1 MPTPTF
7 SGVPPW
13 ATFED
18 LKAHINRLTA
28 ELQYLMVNMDSLNVT
43 HLTAETIDTGTLDA
57 NKVTIR
63 DDLNSGAYIQI
74 DGNGMVINNGS
85 YDTFS
90 VDTSGHVDMTSAT
103 ISSATGY
110 PKVVLDPSGN
120 LFGAYLDAN
129 DYIEIEPDYAG
140 SPSLN
145 FIQAGN
151 LRGRINTLLGYPEI
165 FGDPAI
171 AITSSSTI
179 DVTGQ
184 MRFDDFTDVYD
195 VTGGQ
200 SLQNY
205 IDDIN
210 NDIAAINAALG
221 SKATA
226 GASTGSGGGAFL
238 NGGIAPGTVLM
249 VSGGGTVTWGGIS
262 VPSHSH
268 TQT

>member
-110 PKVVLDPSGN
+110 PKIVLDPSGN

-129 DYIEIEPDYAG
+129 DSIEIEPDYAG

-151 LRGRINTLLGYPEI
+151 LRGRVNTLLGNLEI
-165 FGDPAI
+165 YGNNGLELNGDTYGIRLNGNNTFDSFAKIKTISPATDLQTALNAKANGSGI
-171 AITSSSTI
+171 SGTVYVASSSGGP
-179 DVTGQ
+179 VTTPIT
-184 MRFDDFTDVYD
+184 F
-195 VTGGQ
+195 
-200 SLQNY
+200 S
-205 IDDIN
+205 
-210 NDIAAINAALG
+210 
-221 SKATA
+221 
-226 GASTGSGGGAFL
+226 
-238 NGGIAPGTVLM
+238 NGVRT
-249 VSGGGTVTWGGIS
+249 S
-262 VPSHSH
+262 
-268 TQT
+268 